1 MSAVSHSNPPDE
13 QLREILTQSR
23 TLAVVGLSDRPERP
37 SHYVS
42 QSLQHAGYRI
52 IPVNPNQKKVL
63 GETCYRSLREIPE
76 KIDLAIVFRRP
87 EFVEPVVEDA
97 IAAKVPA
104 LWLQVG
110 VKHPAAARKAS
121 VAGLQVI
128 MDRCAWVDYQRLF
141 GRRL

>member
-1 MSAVSHSNPPDE
+1 MS
-13 QLREILTQSR
+13 
-23 TLAVVGLSDRPERP
+23 RP
-37 SHYVS
+37 
-42 QSLQHAGYRI
+42 G
-52 IPVNPNQKKVL
+52 
-63 GETCYRSLREIPE
+63 
-76 KIDLAIVFRRP
+76 
-87 EFVEPVVEDA
+87 DA

-121 VAGLQVI
+121 EAGLQVI